1 MALIKCPRCGKE
13 ISDKAKI
20 CPICSINFKE
30 YEEEQKKLRQIEHE
44 KKQKLLQ
51 EEERQKKLQEQK
63 RIEEERKKMEN
74 KRICPECGEIIDK
87 SASVCPKCAYPIKEE
102 DEKKQSEKEYMR
114 NCMICVASVSFILL
128 FAFMIY
134 YNETT
139 LLNRDQTG
147 SNVSYKSETNYDSD
161 EDYDES
167 DEDYD
172 DSDDYEDTEDYADD
186 SDDYY
191 EDAYEEEEEKEPYI
205 GMSAYDA
212 EFNCTWGSPQ
222 DKNITETQYGKE
234 EQWVYGGNHYLY
246 IENNKVVAIQQ

>member
-1 MALIKCPRCGKE
+1 MALIKCPKCGKE
-13 ISDKAKI
+13 VSDKAI
-20 CPICSINFKE
+20 SCPSCKINFKE
-30 YEEEQKKLRQIEHE
+30 YKEEQEKLRKVEEQKRV
-44 KKQKLLQ
+44 
-51 EEERQKKLQEQK
+51 EEEK
-63 RIEEERKKMEN
+63 N
-74 KRICPECGEIIDK
+74 KRTCPECGEVIDK
-87 SASVCPKCAYPIKEE
+87 DVSVCPKCAYPIKEE
-102 DEKKQSEKEYMR
+102 DEKKQSEKKYMR

-139 LLNRDQTG
+139 LLNGDQTG
-147 SNVSYKSETNYDSD
+147 SNVSYKSETNYDSG

-186 SDDYY
+186 SDDDY
-191 EDAYEEEEEKEPYI
+191 ENAYEEEEEKEPYI